1 MKAQI
6 IQEFGPTNQ
15 FKSVEMPMPEI
26 GPRQVLIQVKATSVN
41 PIDTKIRSGK
51 VGIFAPE
58 FPAVLHG
65 DVAGV
70 VSRVGSLVDSFQVGD
85 RVFGCAGGV
94 KGTGGALGE
103 YMAADPDTLA
113 IIPENLSFAEAAS
126 VPLVAITAWEGLVD
140 KARLQPGDRLLVIGG
155 VGGVGQMAIQLG
167 RAMGAIVDT
176 TASSDEKE
184 KLARDLGAESV
195 VNYKKENLSDFVAK
209 RTQGE
214 GYDVVFNTVG
224 GQSLQDSFSLVK
236 PNGKLI
242 FIGIGES
249 NNLGPAYV
257 KGLSLL
263 GVLMLI
269 PLLSGKG
276 RAHHG
281 DIMKRIGSLITA
293 GTIRPLIDPV
303 RFDFDQVAQAHE
315 RLESGR
321 ALGKIVIS
329 RE

>member
-1 MKAQI
+1 MKAQV
-6 IQEFGPTNQ
+6 IQEFGDAKI
-15 FKSVEMPMPEI
+15 FESIEMAVPEI
-26 GPRQVLIQVKATSVN
+26 GPTQVLIEVKATSVN

-51 VGIFAPE
+51 AAVFAPG

-70 VSRVGSLVDSFQVGD
+70 VSRVGALVNSFRVGD

-103 YMAADPDTLA
+103 YMAADADFLT
-113 IIPENLSFAEAAS
+113 IIPDNLSFAEAAS

-140 KARLQPGDRLLVIGG
+140 KAQLQPGDRLLVIGG

-176 TASSDEKE
+176 TASSHDKE
-184 KLARDLGAESV
+184 RLALELGAAAV
-195 VNYKKENLSDFVAK
+195 VNYKNQNLSDFVSQ
-209 RTQGE
+209 RTKGE

-242 FIGIGES
+242 FIGTAETHDIR
-249 NNLGPAYV
+249 PAYV
-257 KGLSLL
+257 RGLSLI

-281 DIMKRIGSLITA
+281 EIMKRMGALIQSGA
-293 GTIRPLIDPV
+293 IRPLLDPV
-303 RFDFDQVAQAHE
+303 HFNFAQTGEVHE
-315 RLESGR
+315 RLESGQ
-321 ALGKIVIS
+321 AVGKIVIS
-329 RE
+329 RD